1 MRTRRCPPRWHPH
14 PLQKKIKSVLRNLSN
29 IEWRR
34 NALLCL
40 RPDSWQDDWCLQH
53 LVLQLRSWHG
63 HKNGNMDT
71 VCSITI
77 WYQLEMVI
85 KTIWYPL
92 HSGNVNL
99 HLTFGI
105 QIPFSILSLMQ
116 NSRISWTLIA
126 TGLWLLRCTQL
137 KNFDWMLLV
146 NLDARCVCSADMW
159 LMALYQIQIFTI
171 SLGLLLSHHVSYLTK
186 NQWVLQ

>member
-1 MRTRRCPPRWHPH
+1 MEN
-14 PLQKKIKSVLRNLSN
+14 KI
-29 IEWRR
+29 
-34 NALLCL
+34 NALFRL

-53 LVLQLRSWHG
+53 LDLLLRSWHG
-63 HKNGNMDT
+63 HKIGNMDT
-71 VCSITI
+71 DCSIKN

-105 QIPFSILSLMQ
+105 QIPFSILSFIQ
-116 NSRISWTLIA
+116 YSRINWTLIA

-137 KNFDWMLLV
+137 KNFDWILLV
-146 NLDARCVCSADMW
+146 NLDARCVVSPADKW

-171 SLGLLLSHHVSYLTK
+171 SLDPLLSHHVSYLTY
-186 NQWVLQ
+186 NQWVLQELHTRMGRFYMLTTNQIKP